1 MKDLLEVCCGLD
13 VHKNMVAA
21 CLLKGELGREPKGE
35 TLEFSTL
42 LSGLDSLK
50 AWLLKNNCRDIA
62 MESTGVYWF
71 QIYNVL
77 ESMFADDGGVRI
89 TVTNPCHMKNVPGKK
104 TDKNDARWIA
114 GLLRAGLLEPSYIP
128 PRDVRELRDW
138 TRYRRTLIQEMT
150 GHKNRIEKHLQ
161 LCGFKLSTF
170 LTDIFGLSGMTIIN
184 RLCAVGYIA
193 AADLDSMIH
202 STARKKISEL
212 REAVNGRL
220 NTHEREFLTMLVRTY
235 KHSLTE
241 IEAVEAK
248 ITECARKFDS
258 AISLI
263 ETIPGIQ
270 RLTAVT
276 IVSELGT
283 DLSMFPT
290 AGHLASWVGM
300 CPGNNESAGKKKST
314 RITQG
319 NKHLKCVLCQ
329 CAWGATR
336 SKKNYLREWFY
347 KLSRR
352 RGMKKAVIALGRK
365 MLIIIYNILTLGEQ
379 YDEKH
384 FADTQIKYDEIR
396 KKKLIAEAKRLGLE
410 VTPIAS

>member
-1 MKDLLEVCCGLD
+1 MKDLLEICCGLD
-13 VHKNMVAA
+13 VHKDTVIA
-21 CLLKGELGREPKGE
+21 CLLKGELRSEPEGE
-35 TLEFSTL
+35 ILEFSTL
-42 LSGLDSLK
+42 LSGLDNLK
-50 AWLLKNNCRDIA
+50 TWLIENNCRDIA

-77 ESMFADDGGVRI
+77 ESMFADEGGVRI
-89 TVTNPCHMKNVPGKK
+89 TVTNPRHMKNVPGKK
-104 TDKNDARWIA
+104 TDANDARWIA
-114 GLLRAGLLEPSYIP
+114 GLLRAGLLTPSYIP

-138 TRYRRTLIQEMT
+138 TRYRRTLVQAMT
-150 GHKNRIEKHLQ
+150 GHKNRIEKYLQ
-161 LCGFKLSTF
+161 QCGFKLSTF
-170 LTDIFGLSGMTIIN
+170 LSDIFGLTGMTIIK
-184 RLCAVGYIA
+184 RLCAVGFVVP
-193 AADLDSMIH
+193 ADVDSMVF
-202 STARKKISEL
+202 STARKKITEL
-212 REAVNGRL
+212 RQALNGKL
-220 NTHEREFLTMLVRTY
+220 SVHERDFLSMLVRIY
-235 KHSLTE
+235 EHSLTE
-241 IEAVEAK
+241 IAEVESK
-248 ITECARKFDS
+248 IMECAQKYD
-258 AISLI
+258 ATISLI

-290 AGHLASWVGM
+290 AGHLCSWVGM

-319 NKHLKCVLCQ
+319 NIHLKSVLCQ

-365 MLIIIYNILTLGEQ
+365 MLVIIYNMVTSGEV

-384 FADTQIKYDEIR
+384 FDEAQVKYDDIR
-396 KKKLIAEAKRLGLE
+396 KKRLIAEAKKLGLE
-410 VTPIAS
+410 LIIKVS

>member
-1 MKDLLEVCCGLD
+1 MKDLLEICCGLD
-13 VHKNMVAA
+13 VHKDVVVA
-21 CLLKGELGREPKGE
+21 CLLKGELGSEPQGE
-35 TLEFSTL
+35 IIEFSTL

-50 AWLLKNNCRDIA
+50 TWLVNNNCRDIA

-77 ESMFADDGGVRI
+77 ESMFAEDGGVKI
-89 TVTNPCHMKNVPGKK
+89 TVTNPRHMKNVPGKK
-104 TDKNDARWIA
+104 TDVNDARWIA
-114 GLLRAGLLEPSYIP
+114 GLLRAGLLAPSYIP
-128 PRDVRELRDW
+128 PRDIRELRDW
-138 TRYRRTLIQEMT
+138 TRYRKTLVQEMT
-150 GHKNRIEKHLQ
+150 GHKNRIEKFLQ
-161 LCGFKLSTF
+161 QCGFKLSTF
-170 LTDIFGLSGMTIIN
+170 LSDIFGLTGMTIIK
-184 RLCAVGYIA
+184 RLCEVGFVA
-193 AADLDSMIH
+193 AADVDSMVF

-212 REAVNGRL
+212 RQALNGKL
-220 NTHEREFLTMLVRTY
+220 NAHEREFLSMLVRTY
-235 KHSLTE
+235 EHSLTE

-248 ITECARKFDS
+248 IMECAQKYE
-258 AISLI
+258 AAVSLI
-263 ETIPGIQ
+263 ESIPGIQ
-270 RLTAVT
+270 RTTAVT

-290 AGHLASWVGM
+290 AGHLCSWVGM

-319 NKHLKCVLCQ
+319 NAHLKSVLCQ

-347 KLSRR
+347 KLSKR

-365 MLIIIYNILTLGEQ
+365 LLVIIYNMLTTGEC

-384 FADTQIKYDEIR
+384 FGDAQIKYKDIR
-396 KKKLIAEAKRLGLE
+396 KKRLIAEAKRLGLE
-410 VTPIAS
+410 LMSASA

>member
-1 MKDLLEVCCGLD
+1 MKDLLEICCGLD
-13 VHKNMVAA
+13 VHKDTVVA
-21 CLLKGELGREPKGE
+21 CLLKGELGSEPEGE
-35 TLEFSTL
+35 ILEFSTL
-42 LSGLDSLK
+42 LSGLDNLK
-50 AWLLKNNCRDIA
+50 TWLIENNCRDIA

-77 ESMFADDGGVRI
+77 ESIFADEGGVRI
-89 TVTNPCHMKNVPGKK
+89 TVTNPRHMKNVPGKK
-104 TDKNDARWIA
+104 TDANDARWIA
-114 GLLRAGLLEPSYIP
+114 GLLRAGLLTPSYIP

-138 TRYRRTLIQEMT
+138 TRYRRTLVQAMT
-150 GHKNRIEKHLQ
+150 GHKNRIEKYLQ
-161 LCGFKLSTF
+161 QCGFKLSTF
-170 LTDIFGLSGMTIIN
+170 LSDIFGLTGMTIIR
-184 RLCAVGYIA
+184 RLCAVGFVA
-193 AADLDSMIH
+193 PADVDSMVF
-202 STARKKISEL
+202 STARKKITEL
-212 REAVNGRL
+212 RQALNGKL
-220 NTHEREFLTMLVRTY
+220 SVHERDFLSMLVRIY
-235 KHSLTE
+235 EHSLTE
-241 IEAVEAK
+241 IAEVESK
-248 ITECARKFDS
+248 IMECAQKYE
-258 AISLI
+258 ATISLI

-290 AGHLASWVGM
+290 AGHLCSWVGM

-319 NKHLKCVLCQ
+319 NIHLKSVLCQ

-365 MLIIIYNILTLGEQ
+365 MLVIIYNMVTSGEV

-384 FADTQIKYDEIR
+384 FDEAQVKYDDIR
-396 KKKLIAEAKRLGLE
+396 KKRLIAEAKKLGLE
-410 VTPIAS
+410 LILKVS